1 MTSNPLKYHHFW
13 THCPCLRK
21 GIFLHRSIR
30 DWQKM
35 QLFPSQFLSLVSG
48 SAQRKHAHVENK
60 GLIISTKRTSP
71 FSEHLVKYQ
80 MAFFCVCMC
89 VLVASNTMWPKTI
102 FSAFKLSLVAFLFY
116 QPQVKL
122 QYPHW
127 DINLLMETKWVK
139 LKYRVPVLYYNPSY
153 KNVGM

>member
-48 SAQRKHAHVENK
+48 SAQRKNAHVENK
-60 GLIISTKRTSP
+60 RLTISTKRTSP

-89 VLVASNTMWPKTI
+89 VGSFKYNVTKKT
-102 FSAFKLSLVAFLFY
+102 FFQHLSCHLSLFCFTNCRLSCSI
-116 QPQVKL
+116 
-122 QYPHW
+122 W